1 MNSRAANTVKNI
13 KRRPVLR
20 LKRPADPSRERW
32 DTTLAG
38 ITDISRI
45 LSSNLDIDTIWD
57 ALHDYINITFDTT
70 SFFVALYDYERDRLT
85 FPLLSKDGLRD
96 SQEPIPVSGMSRA
109 VILHGVE
116 VDVRDREAEGER
128 LASLGIEWDEQ
139 EREPGRWA
147 RSWLGAPLRSRQGEV
162 TGLIALQNQLP
173 NSFDDSDLS
182 MLQAI
187 AAPLA
192 LSLDN
197 LRMNETDRE
206 RRMIAAALMEIG
218 QLAGGS
224 LDDSDLL
231 ENLLDQYQ
239 RVVSYDSACVLLPS
253 RESGSPEFARDEERI
268 LLVSASH
275 DPDAFLSGAHL
286 LYSEDSPLAQSL
298 DSQQPV
304 VIPTVDDFASWWE
317 GDAPDAAQYQ
327 SWMLVPMNVRDQVV
341 GLVLLGKLVRQG
353 YTQKD
358 ASSAFALA
366 RQGAI
371 AYETSRLQTQQR
383 ANLGV
388 LQQRTRHLGSIHRI
402 TSVITSLL
410 DRDDVFRTTS
420 ELLTELF
427 ESDHCGIVMIADHGD
442 EATLAAEYPDT
453 GSAGL
458 RIPLANNET
467 MDWMIRYGTAVVID
481 DVTDDSIDDPTR
493 AALRKLGVR
502 STLIAPLIMR
512 DRLIGSIGIDMT
524 SRQRKFTG
532 EECETLVTIA
542 GQVAIAVSH
551 ARLYEEALAA
561 SRLKSAFLA
570 NTSHEL
576 RTPLNAIIGY
586 SEMLLT
592 GTYGDLNDQ
601 QRDRLTR
608 VGHSGKHL
616 LNLIDNVLDLSQIE
630 SGQVSLM
637 KQTLRASD
645 SLDELI
651 REITPQAQAKQLTLE
666 VSAAP
671 NEPSIRADGNSLRR
685 IAAHLLENAV
695 KFTASGGVRVEL
707 VPFTT
712 EQAAPPKRL
721 RVPSGDWLAI
731 RVIDTGIG
739 IRPEDQEII
748 FESFRQVDSSTGR
761 EYEGNGLGLAITQ
774 RLVELNEGY
783 LWVESALNAGSTF
796 TVLLPAVQETQ

>member
-1 MNSRAANTVKNI
+1 MSRAANTVKNI

-20 LKRPADPSRERW
+20 LRRYDDPSRERW
-32 DTTLAG
+32 DSTLAG

-45 LSSNLDIDTIWD
+45 LSSNLDLDTIWD

-96 SQEPIPVSGMSRA
+96 EQEPVPVCGMSRA
-109 VILHGVE
+109 VILHGIE
-116 VDVRDREAEGER
+116 LDVRDREAEGER
-128 LASLGIEWDEQ
+128 LASLGIEWDE
-139 EREPGRWA
+139 REPGSWGRA
-147 RSWLGAPLRSRQGEV
+147 WLGVPLRSRRGEV
-162 TGLIALQNQLP
+162 TGLIALQNLLP
-173 NSFDDSDLS
+173 NSFDDGDLA

-192 LSLDN
+192 LSLDSM
-197 LRMNETDRE
+197 RMNEAERE

-224 LDDSDLL
+224 LEDDDLL

-239 RVVSYDSACVLLPS
+239 RVVSYDSASVLLPS
-253 RESGSPEFARDEERI
+253 RESGSPEFARAEERI

-275 DPDAFLSGAHL
+275 DPDAFLSGAQFR
-286 LYSEDSPLAQSL
+286 YSEDSPLAQSL

-304 VIPTVDDFASWWE
+304 VISTAEDFAGWWE
-317 GDAPDAAQYQ
+317 GDPPDAAQYG
-327 SWMLVPMNVRDQVV
+327 SWLLVPMNVREQVV
-341 GLVLLGKLVRQG
+341 GLVLLGKLAQQA

-383 ANLGV
+383 ANLRV

-402 TSVITSLL
+402 NTVITSLL
-410 DRDDVFRTTS
+410 DRDDVLRTTA

-427 ESDHCGIVMIADHGD
+427 ESDHCGIVMIAEHGD
-442 EATLAAEYPDT
+442 DATLAAEYPDT
-453 GSAGL
+453 GGAGL
-458 RIPLANNET
+458 RIPLVDNET
-467 MDWMIRYGTAVVID
+467 MDWMMRYGTAVVID
-481 DVTDDSIDDPTR
+481 DVADDTIDDPTR
-493 AALRKLGVR
+493 SALRELGVR

-551 ARLYEEALAA
+551 AKLYEEALAA

-586 SEMLLT
+586 SEMLLG

-601 QRDRLTR
+601 QRDRLAR
-608 VGHSGKHL
+608 VSDSGKHL
-616 LNLIDNVLDLSQIE
+616 LSLIDNVLDLSQIE

-637 KQTLRASD
+637 MQTLRASD
-645 SLDELI
+645 SLDDLI
-651 REITPQAQAKQLTLE
+651 REIMPHAQAKNLTLE
-666 VSAAP
+666 VSINP
-671 NEPSIRADGNSLRR
+671 HEPPVRVDHNSLRR

-707 VPFTT
+707 APATT

-721 RVPSGDWLAI
+721 RVPSGDWLAL

-761 EYEGNGLGLAITQ
+761 EYEGNGLGLAITH
-774 RLVELNEGY
+774 RLVELNQGY

-796 TVLLPAVQETQ
+796 TVLLPAAQDAAL